1 MQQPD
6 LSLTSLI
13 ITSGAEALH
22 KYAQIPAGKL
32 VGYDIETTPKPQ
44 WKAYE
49 KAGLDPHTTDIRTVQ
64 FYTPATECLV
74 IDLRANP
81 EFTFREDL
89 HYVAHYAIFEMMHSR
104 MAFGATFAGG
114 IEDTILMEQLIYAT
128 RAVPHTPDPDDE
140 VPEEEQ
146 GLAKFR
152 IDGYSLEACLNRH
165 FGISIDKSL
174 QKSDWGAATLS
185 DEQLRYAALD
195 AKAAYVL
202 GLRQI
207 QIIKQEN
214 MMEVYKLQRD
224 MLHVVADMQIK
235 GIAVDWDKHAQL
247 VQRWET
253 ELSEL
258 NEQCAKLF
266 GQIEVKG
273 RMQPVN
279 VNSSLQMAQW
289 LRLKKP
295 ELVATWPRTAPSK
308 LYPLGNLQFGSKI
321 IPDYAAEHPEF
332 GVLLRQKKLQKLV
345 SSFGNSLLE
354 HKNPVTGR
362 IHPQYKLGAT
372 STGRMSSNSPNL
384 QQSVRDEEFRSLFTV
399 ADRNLMVGGDFNQ
412 IEVQVQGQL
421 SGDPIML
428 KNYAQGGDIYI
439 ALANEMFKKLVDRD
453 SKERKLG
460 KECVLSLSYGMQ
472 WRSFKKRAKLAGLVI
487 SDEQSQYYVRTY
499 YDTFHVYVQW
509 CSSIRA
515 SADITGEAVTKLG
528 KRRKIAS
535 DKTFTQAA
543 NLVVQGT
550 AAELM
555 QLCMVKLRAAL
566 APYRATIIATIHD
579 EILIEC
585 AASEAVSIQ
594 PIFEMCARQA
604 FEQLFAHPSKDILQ
618 ANIGTTWASVK

>member
-1 MQQPD
+1 MQPD
-6 LSLTSLI
+6 LSLTNLI
-13 ITSGAEALH
+13 VTHGAEALA

-32 VGYDIETTPKPQ
+32 VGYDIETTPKPT
-44 WKAYE
+44 WKSYE

-74 IDLRANP
+74 IDLW
-81 EFTFREDL
+81 EFPLFRLREDL
-89 HYVAHYAIFEMMHSR
+89 HYVAHYAIFELMHSR
-104 MAFGATFAGG
+104 MRFDVKFAGG
-114 IEDTILMEQLIYAT
+114 LEDTILMEQLIYAT
-128 RAVPHTPDPDDE
+128 RAVPHAPDPDDE

-174 QKSDWGAATLS
+174 QKSDWGAETLS

-214 MMEVYKLQRD
+214 MMEVYKLQRE
-224 MLHVVADMQIK
+224 MLHVVADMQIT
-235 GIAVDWDKHAQL
+235 GIAVDWDKHAKL

-253 ELSEL
+253 ELAQL
-258 NEQCAKLF
+258 NEQCAQLF

-295 ELVATWPRTAPSK
+295 ELVSTWPRTAPSK
-308 LYPLGNLQFGSKI
+308 LYPLGNLQFGSKV

-332 GVLLRQKKLQKLV
+332 GVLLQQKKLQKLV
-345 SSFGNSLLE
+345 SSFGNSLLK
-354 HKNPVTGR
+354 HKNPVTNR

-372 STGRMSSNSPNL
+372 STGRMSCNSPNL
-384 QQSVRDEEFRSLFTV
+384 QQSPKDPEFRELFV
-399 ADRNLMVGGDFNQ
+399 APVGNRIVGGDFNQ

-421 SGDPIML
+421 SHDEVIL
-428 KNYAQGGDIYI
+428 ANYAAGDDIYMT
-439 ALANEMFKKLVDRD
+439 LARKIFPKKKITKT
-453 SKERKLG
+453 SKERQVAKQL
-460 KECVLSLSYGMQ
+460 VLSLGYGMGATK
-472 WRSFKKRAKLAGLVI
+472 FKLYCKQAGVIISQEEAETYHRAYH
-487 SDEQSQYYVRTY
+487 ETFTTY
-499 YDTFHVYVQW
+499 SQW
-509 CSSIRA
+509 CSSVRTSVEIN
-515 SADITGEAVTKLG
+515 GEAVTKLG

-535 DKTFTQAA
+535 DKVYTQAP
-543 NLVVQGT
+543 NLTVQGT
-550 AAELM
+550 AAELL

-566 APYRATIIATIHD
+566 QPYQAVIVAAIHD

-585 AASEAVSIQ
+585 DAREADSIQ

-618 ANIGTTWASVK
+618 ANIGITWASVK